1 MLSMTWLRVT
11 CLVLAA
17 PLLACSNDDSGTSP
31 GQVQPGSQP
40 PATKFEAGAPCLT
53 VNDCQAGLACRYP
66 APGCQLSKVCAPT
79 PPSDCVQQPACSC
92 LEETVQVCD
101 GYADDP
107 IDSLGACA
115 DAGFIVPSD
124 GGGGDSTV
132 TDSGPGGM
140 SDGGDA
146 TTASDS
152 GGNVDAADASLD

>member
-1 MLSMTWLRVT
+1 MNWLRVT

-53 VNDCQAGLACRYP
+53 LNDCQAGLACLYP
-66 APGCQLSKVCAPT
+66 APGCQLSRVCAPT
-79 PPSDCVQQPACSC
+79 PPSPCDQPQVACSC
-92 LEETVQVCD
+92 LAETVQVCD

-124 GGGGDSTV
+124 DGGDSTV
-132 TDSGPGGM
+132 TDSGPAG
-140 SDGGDA
+140 SNDGGDA
-146 TTASDS
+146 TTAGDS
-152 GGNVDAADASLD
+152 GGNGDATLD